1 MGKNLIAKNK
11 IKNKSKI
18 IIIKGDETKIYDE
31 VIFFIKN
38 KSASLFLADKLIN
51 KYKLEYI
58 SKLRLISESL
68 YYISL
73 FIFALVIFIKIMR
86 YIK

>member
-1 MGKNLIAKNK
+1 MGKDLIAKNK
-11 IKNKSKI
+11 IKNESKI

-58 SKLRLISESL
+58 SKLRLISESF

-73 FIFALVIFIKIMR
+73 FIFALVIFIKIMC
-86 YIK
+86 YI